1 MVARCCVR
9 EVKPLNLGRLPGSKV
24 DSGRPRPAE
33 RIETVMNRRSIFR
46 TAAALVAVAAFAGPW
61 SLAQAADEAPDVMI
75 KRLSDEVLGI
85 IRTDKAVQSGD
96 INRIMQIVDSK
107 VMPNVNFQR
116 MTASAV
122 GPKWRDATP
131 EQQKRLQDEFKVLL
145 VRTYAGALSQVS
157 EEAVNM
163 KPLRASPSDTEVVVR
178 SEIRGR
184 GEPIALEYRLEKTP
198 TGWKIFNLNVLGV
211 WLVETYRS
219 QFAQEINAK
228 GVDGLIATLAERNR
242 SNAGKKG

>member
-1 MVARCCVR
+1 M
-9 EVKPLNLGRLPGSKV
+9 
-24 DSGRPRPAE
+24 
-33 RIETVMNRRSIFR
+33 IRRSIFR
-46 TAAALVAVAAFAGPW
+46 TTTALLATLALAGPW
-61 SLAQAADEAPDVMI
+61 SLAHAADEAPDVMI

-85 IRTDKAVQSGD
+85 IKTDKAVQSGD
-96 INRIMQIVDSK
+96 INRIMQVVDSRI
-107 VMPNVNFQR
+107 MPNVNFQR

-122 GPKWRDATP
+122 GPKWREATP

-145 VRTYAGALSQVS
+145 VRTYSGALSQVS
-157 EEAVNM
+157 EESVQM
-163 KPLRASPSDTEVVVR
+163 KPMRASPTDTEVVVR

-198 TGWKIFNLNVLGV
+198 GQGAGWKIFNLNVLGV

-242 SNAGKKG
+242 SNAAGKKG